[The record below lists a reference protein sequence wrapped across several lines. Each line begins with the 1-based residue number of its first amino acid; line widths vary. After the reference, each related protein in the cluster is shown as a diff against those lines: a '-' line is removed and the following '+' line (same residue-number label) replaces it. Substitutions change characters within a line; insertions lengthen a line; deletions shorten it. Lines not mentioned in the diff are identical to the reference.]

1 MPTRITDEVRPSTGT
16 FIQQDY
22 SPGYDILVEN
32 DRVAEGTR
40 IHVNSNAS
48 TGSAN
53 LVDIDINNPEMV
65 ADLEQKYPLA
75 WPTMYGTSYTPTDES
90 GNKTVLKLVKAVE
103 LWIYLNNFE
112 TTNLDE
118 NLIPQNI
125 PQGSSSRDPYS
136 SYLDNKTPYRV
147 PPETMWNREV
157 FYNEQG
163 VRVDGNGTPIPDI
176 QIDENGSPIFRLY
189 DIGTKEELDVL
200 ALSLVI
206 ARYNDNLPSTFPE
219 EWFTEDGELSKPITE
234 FTEEE
239 LQEVRDAAMLFSPV
253 RNILPYSPFTLQGT
267 RVIASKV
274 AGSYVQKLYSKEY
287 MARTEYETVLTKPST
302 EHEWG
307 GPYASGKNTF

>member
-1 MPTRITDEVRPSTGT
+1 MPTRITDEIRPSTGT
-16 FIQQDY
+16 YVQQDY

-40 IHVNSNAS
+40 IAVNSNAS

-53 LVDIDINNPEMV
+53 LVDIDINDPQMV
-65 ADLEQKYPLA
+65 AELEQAYPLA
-75 WPTMYGTSYTPTDES
+75 WPTMYGTDYSPEDSS

-112 TTNLDE
+112 TNNLDE
-118 NLIPQNI
+118 NLLPTNVKQA
-125 PQGSSSRDPYS
+125 SSSREPYS
-136 SYLDNKTPYRV
+136 EYLDNKTPFRV

-157 FYNEQG
+157 FYNEEG
-163 VRVDGNGTPIPDI
+163 VRVDSYGTPIPDI
-176 QIDENGSPIFRLY
+176 YVDENGSPIFRIY
-189 DIGTKEELDVL
+189 DVGTREELDVL

-206 ARYNDNLPSTFPE
+206 AKFNGNLPTSFPE
-219 EWFTEDGELSKPITE
+219 EWFDEEGDLAKPITE

-253 RNILPYSPFTLQGT
+253 RTILPYSPFTLQGT

-287 MARTEYETVLTKPST
+287 MAKTEYETVLTKPKT

-307 GPYASGKNTF
+307 GPYAFGRNTY